1 MVAAFVRA
9 REVFDSPPPFQ
20 NLIQMKKKP
29 TNPFLLEARNRYF
42 EAIGLADKSRTSK
55 QRWMKNRKRHIVE
68 QRAALFNAVSPF
80 CGRADCASMFNKDHA
95 TVLHAIKSHEMYLKY
110 SANYGQVYEQATK
123 IVADLAKEMRV
134 YPMGQYRHYVSSES
148 ELESLQ
154 RTLDNLQ
161 TTLDHVKDRVR
172 KNTNP
177 VREYRGVLSGEE

>member
-1 MVAAFVRA
+1 
-9 REVFDSPPPFQ
+9 
-20 NLIQMKKKP
+20 
-29 TNPFLLEARNRYF
+29 
-42 EAIGLADKSRTSK
+42 
-55 QRWMKNRKRHIVE
+55 
-68 QRAALFNAVSPF
+68 
-80 CGRADCASMFNKDHA
+80 
-95 TVLHAIKSHEMYLKY
+95 
-110 SANYGQVYEQATK
+110 VYEQATK